1 MKRILELIFFAAVAL
16 TIEAQVSAPNPYSRV
31 AGRFVASN
39 YGAWSIPIY
48 SFPSGTGSK
57 TFSVKTA
64 TAVMPDGRT
73 IMPFN
78 TNAQIV
84 VGVETVTLTAVGSSC
99 VQGAIPI
106 GACTLTATFSYAHTN
121 ADKVSS
127 GTFGLQEA
135 LNDAS
140 ASGGGTVV
148 VDSSWIGLGG
158 TTTILNAA
166 TLPTS
171 TGIENELVGPPT
183 ANTATNILNGSA
195 GAQPYQ
201 TAASTTAFVYP
212 ATDANALN
220 LDGNRTDSYTPDG
233 TPERPYKTLD
243 QLATG
248 LANVTGPY
256 VIACNPTTAQ
266 YTYTGNVTFPAYQ
279 GTIIG
284 NSCLW
289 NITGNVTVPGTYY
302 ISNLYTYIT
311 GSLSY
316 TSTASYEKVRIG
328 GSLVVSGGIT
338 TSGYDHFFDMSILSN
353 TVINVA
359 ASSTPVFTN
368 VVGTPL
374 IKTASGST
382 ASTVVTIIDSQSL
395 ATGAYTN
402 VDLSN
407 GGLLIARGYLAT
419 NNNTVANIILSGS
432 SGSSTSVA
440 NELSGVGAAWVTAGS
455 SYTYLDNS
463 SLIALL
469 TGTNL
474 LTPSGLGIQA
484 PAANTVTVKSGT
496 TGAATFDS
504 GTTGAVNVGTGANAK
519 TVSIGSTVSGSKV
532 NIAGEIDGVV
542 AGSGFVGQ
550 VVKGCLTQS
559 GGTALTSAS
568 TINLI
573 TLNNLS
579 AGDWDVE
586 ADANLVVTSLT
597 ATNGNFAGSI
607 TTTSATLNTDGSEVH
622 AATVGMSGYTGYNS
636 VVLPRQV
643 VNISTPTNVYL
654 VVNFQGTIS
663 SGSGTLWGCMTAR
676 RVH

>member
-1 MKRILELIFFAAVAL
+1 MKKLNVFLL
-16 TIEAQVSAPNPYSRV
+16 TM
-31 AGRFVASN
+31 FVFGTIITVLHGQIIVGN
-39 YGAWSIPIY
+39 Y
-48 SFPSGTGSK
+48 
-57 TFSVKTA
+57 TA
-64 TAVMPDGRT
+64 TSFQSGA
-73 IMPFN
+73 
-78 TNAQIV
+78 
-84 VGVETVTLTAVGSSC
+84 TLPSSCNGSSVYSLTTTKVPYYC
-99 VQGAIPI
+99 NNGVYAAFSSGSSALEAIPI
-106 GACTLTATFSYAHTN
+106 ASLPTAVSVGAHVLQAIN
-121 ADKVSS
+121 NGIS
-127 GTFGLQEA
+127 GT
-135 LNDAS
+135 DCTV
-140 ASGGGTVV
+140 GGGTNTVWCV
-148 VDSSWIGLGG
+148 SNGTIWVAISSGISSGLSG
-158 TTTILNAA
+158 
-166 TLPTS
+166 
-171 TGIENELVGPPT
+171 
-183 ANTATNILNGSA
+183 GSA

-212 ATDANALN
+212 ATDVNALN

-233 TPERPYKTLD
+233 TPERPYKTLA
-243 QLATG
+243 QLITG
-248 LANVTGPY
+248 AASVTGPY

-284 NSCLW
+284 NSCMW

-311 GSLSY
+311 GSLAY

-382 ASTVVTIIDSQSL
+382 AATIVTIIDSQSL
-395 ATGAYTN
+395 ASGAYTN

-419 NNNTVANIILSGS
+419 NSGTLANIILSGS

-440 NELSGVGAAWVTAGS
+440 NELSGVGAAWVAAGS

-469 TGTNL
+469 TGSNL
-474 LTPSGLGIQA
+474 LTPSGLGMQA

-519 TVSIGSTVSGSKV
+519 TVTIGNTTGATAVNINAGTGGINMTGVVVGSNDSSITSNFSTTSTTMVPTGISISIPSSATARVWRVECAGSWTNASTSVTSNIYAVSSATPTALNVVGFYVTSSTMTPIGSLFTTTGSTSVTAVSASPSTASNYYPFKFEV
-532 NIAGEIDGVV
+532 
-542 AGSGFVGQ
+542 SLSMPSSTPTT
-550 VVKGCLTQS
+550 LTLQ
-559 GGTALTSAS
+559 ALTSSAS
-568 TINLI
+568 YAAYVGAYSGC
-573 TLNNLS
+573 TL
-579 AGDWDVE
+579 
-586 ADANLVVTSLT
+586 
-597 ATNGNFAGSI
+597 
-607 TTTSATLNTDGSEVH
+607 
-622 AATVGMSGYTGYNS
+622 
-636 VVLPRQV
+636 LP
-643 VNISTPTNVYL
+643 
-654 VVNFQGTIS
+654 
-663 SGSGTLWGCMTAR
+663 
-676 RVH
+676 

>member
-1 MKRILELIFFAAVAL
+1 MKKLITLFSTMFLLGIAATAAHGQIIV
-16 TIEAQVSAPNPYSRV
+16 
-31 AGRFVASN
+31 GN
-39 YGAWSIPIY
+39 Y
-48 SFPSGTGSK
+48 
-57 TFSVKTA
+57 TA
-64 TAVMPDGRT
+64 TALQSG
-73 IMPFN
+73 
-78 TNAQIV
+78 AQLPSSCTGSAIF
-84 VGVETVTLTAVGSSC
+84 TLTTTWLPYYCNNGTYVAFSTGGPSATAVSL
-99 VQGAIPI
+99 A
-106 GACTLTATFSYAHTN
+106 
-121 ADKVSS
+121 
-127 GTFGLQEA
+127 
-135 LNDAS
+135 
-140 ASGGGTVV
+140 GGT
-148 VDSSWIGLGG
+148 
-158 TTTILNAA
+158 
-166 TLPTS
+166 
-171 TGIENELVGPPT
+171 
-183 ANTATNILNGSA
+183 A

>member
-1 MKRILELIFFAAVAL
+1 MKKLITLFSTMFLLGIAATAAHGQIIV
-16 TIEAQVSAPNPYSRV
+16 
-31 AGRFVASN
+31 GN
-39 YGAWSIPIY
+39 Y
-48 SFPSGTGSK
+48 
-57 TFSVKTA
+57 TA
-64 TAVMPDGRT
+64 TALQSG
-73 IMPFN
+73 
-78 TNAQIV
+78 AQLPSSCTGSAIF
-84 VGVETVTLTAVGSSC
+84 TLTTTWLPYYCNNGTYVAFSTGGPSATAVSL
-99 VQGAIPI
+99 A
-106 GACTLTATFSYAHTN
+106 
-121 ADKVSS
+121 
-127 GTFGLQEA
+127 
-135 LNDAS
+135 
-140 ASGGGTVV
+140 GGT
-148 VDSSWIGLGG
+148 
-158 TTTILNAA
+158 
-166 TLPTS
+166 
-171 TGIENELVGPPT
+171 
-183 ANTATNILNGSA
+183 A

-519 TVSIGSTVSGSKV
+519 TVTIGNTTGATAVNINAGTGGINMTGVVVSSNDSTITSNFSTTSTTAVATGISLSIPSSATARVWRVECAGSWANSSTSGVTNVYSVSSATPTALNVVGLYVNASTMAVLGSLYTTTGSTSVASFS
-532 NIAGEIDGVV
+532 AAPA
-542 AGSGFVGQ
+542 AGSTYYPFKFEVS
-550 VVKGCLTQS
+550 LNMPS
-559 GGTALTSAS
+559 S
-568 TINLI
+568 TPTTF
-573 TLNNLS
+573 TLQ
-579 AGDWDVE
+579 
-586 ADANLVVTSLT
+586 
-597 ATNGNFAGSI
+597 
-607 TTTSATLNTDGSEVH
+607 TTTSNASYTAYVGAYSGCTL
-622 AATVGMSGYTGYNS
+622 
-636 VVLPRQV
+636 LP
-643 VNISTPTNVYL
+643 
-654 VVNFQGTIS
+654 
-663 SGSGTLWGCMTAR
+663 
-676 RVH
+676 

>member
-1 MKRILELIFFAAVAL
+1 MFLLGIAATAAHGQIIV
-16 TIEAQVSAPNPYSRV
+16 
-31 AGRFVASN
+31 GN
-39 YGAWSIPIY
+39 Y
-48 SFPSGTGSK
+48 
-57 TFSVKTA
+57 TA
-64 TAVMPDGRT
+64 TALQSG
-73 IMPFN
+73 
-78 TNAQIV
+78 AQLPSSCTGSAIF
-84 VGVETVTLTAVGSSC
+84 TLTTTWLPYYCNNGTYVAFSTGGPSATAVSL
-99 VQGAIPI
+99 A
-106 GACTLTATFSYAHTN
+106 
-121 ADKVSS
+121 
-127 GTFGLQEA
+127 
-135 LNDAS
+135 
-140 ASGGGTVV
+140 GGT
-148 VDSSWIGLGG
+148 
-158 TTTILNAA
+158 
-166 TLPTS
+166 
-171 TGIENELVGPPT
+171 
-183 ANTATNILNGSA
+183 A

>member
-1 MKRILELIFFAAVAL
+1 MKKLITLFSTLFLLGIAATAAHGQIIV
-16 TIEAQVSAPNPYSRV
+16 
-31 AGRFVASN
+31 GN
-39 YGAWSIPIY
+39 Y
-48 SFPSGTGSK
+48 
-57 TFSVKTA
+57 TA
-64 TAVMPDGRT
+64 TALQSG
-73 IMPFN
+73 
-78 TNAQIV
+78 AQLPSSCTGSAIF
-84 VGVETVTLTAVGSSC
+84 TLTTTWLPYYCNNGTYVAFSTGGPSATAVSL
-99 VQGAIPI
+99 A
-106 GACTLTATFSYAHTN
+106 
-121 ADKVSS
+121 
-127 GTFGLQEA
+127 
-135 LNDAS
+135 
-140 ASGGGTVV
+140 GGT
-148 VDSSWIGLGG
+148 
-158 TTTILNAA
+158 
-166 TLPTS
+166 
-171 TGIENELVGPPT
+171 
-183 ANTATNILNGSA
+183 A